1 MEFTMRQITTIN
13 RSILLLASSLIT
25 TPVIAGN
32 YWGLGLGNSS
42 FDIRPLFGSFEVDDG
57 TAFKFIMGSRSNNTG
72 LELDF
77 SFASYD
83 WTGVSNAT
91 HNVFNMTIAGIG
103 YVPVTNGVDLF
114 GKVGMNLWSTTVDF
128 IGSTYD
134 GDDSIGLSIGGGI
147 DFEVS
152 SRTHIRAEY
161 QMLNGIGDGV
171 DEGDI
176 SQFTINAV
184 FNY

>member
-1 MEFTMRQITTIN
+1 MEFTMRSKKIIN
-13 RSILLLASSLIT
+13 RSLLLLTTSLIST
-25 TPVIAGN
+25 QVTADN

-42 FDIRPLFGSFEVDDG
+42 FDIRPFFNSFEVDDG
-57 TAFKFIMGSRSNNTG
+57 AVIKFIMGSRSNNSG

-103 YVPVTNGVDLF
+103 YVPVADSVDLF
-114 GKVGMNLWSTTVDF
+114 GKVGMNIWSTTVDF

-147 DFEVS
+147 DFELS

-176 SQFTINAV
+176 SQFTVNAI